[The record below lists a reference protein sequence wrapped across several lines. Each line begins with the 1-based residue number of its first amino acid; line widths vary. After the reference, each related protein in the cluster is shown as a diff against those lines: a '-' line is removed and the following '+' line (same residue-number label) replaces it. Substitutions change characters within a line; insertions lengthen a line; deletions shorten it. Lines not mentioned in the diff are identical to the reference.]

1 MSKERKIELEKVPEL
16 HIDIQIELEPE
27 ATIFY
32 IQLEA
37 QET

>member
-16 HIDIQIELEPE
+16 QIDIQIELEPE